1 MPIYEFNCAK
11 CGKPTEVMQ
20 KLGARPPPCPH
31 CGSKRMSRAVS
42 KTSFALKGGGW
53 YADLYATPKPGEKK
67 PEGGEAPAAAADKP
81 ETPAKPGE
89 SAKPGEP
96 PKPGESA
103 RSGEAAKPSETA
115 RPGGAAKPGESVKP
129 AAAPKEAASRP
140 ASSPPGRRTPSP
152 RKRR

>member
-20 KLGARPPPCPH
+20 KLGERPPPCPH
-31 CGSKRMSRAVS
+31 CGSKRMTRAVS

-67 PEGGEAPAAAADKP
+67 AEGGEAAKPAAEKP
-81 ETPAKPGE
+81 AVA
-89 SAKPGEP
+89 AKPGEP
-96 PKPGESA
+96 A
-103 RSGEAAKPSETA
+103 
-115 RPGGAAKPGESVKP
+115 KP
-129 AAAPKEAASRP
+129 AAATPPAAPKGDATPGP
-140 ASSPPGRRTPSP
+140 ASSPPGRRSPSP